1 MKIEHQNYFSYFL
14 VFLTGFYFLFIASY
28 SVNQY
33 DLGFQLSLVHRLANG
48 EMIYKDFD
56 SVRPFL
62 SVFLWDLFL
71 KPFSLHSDYLIL
83 LARSIVVLESILIAF
98 LLKKLLFDKA
108 HSLLTVFLSIC
119 FLHTFPIMP
128 WHTIDG
134 ILFSLLALIFLQKKW
149 LLSTLVF
156 LLFAALTKQSFF
168 VFAFVMA
175 LVVINDIIQ
184 QRKLQKE
191 DFYIAA
197 PCLVLFLYSLFHYHI
212 FENGHLFF
220 QQVFQSSVSGGFL
233 ESAVLVYF
241 STMII
246 KSVGLVLF
254 LIALYFV
261 PVKRKWVDVFLFI
274 LMIFLVVYPLFNQ
287 GVFVGI
293 HSTFLL
299 LMVLFFK
306 YEPKDKFIFYTIFL
320 AWASSISWGYN
331 TPIFLVFI
339 LLYRLIEHREHYFL
353 ALWTIVL
360 VTFTILRLQ
369 FTYLSDSVFSAKYL
383 WVKDTTVLS
392 GLFISEKE
400 NQYILEAQAI
410 NKDYP
415 HVVFL
420 PGSPLLDVI
429 NHSFPNRASWEMDV
443 EYPSWKKDFPKLNNT
458 IFAVDN
464 QQIKMDFVKTG
475 LYQSS
480 MLKEI
485 IQNKKLI
492 KKTKYFTLYGN

>member
-1 MKIEHQNYFSYFL
+1 M
-14 VFLTGFYFLFIASY
+14 
-28 SVNQY
+28 
-33 DLGFQLSLVHRLANG
+33 
-48 EMIYKDFD
+48 
-56 SVRPFL
+56 
-62 SVFLWDLFL
+62 
-71 KPFSLHSDYLIL
+71 
-83 LARSIVVLESILIAF
+83 
-98 LLKKLLFDKA
+98 
-108 HSLLTVFLSIC
+108 
-119 FLHTFPIMP
+119 
-128 WHTIDG
+128 
-134 ILFSLLALIFLQKKW
+134 
-149 LLSTLVF
+149 
-156 LLFAALTKQSFF
+156 
-168 VFAFVMA
+168 
-175 LVVINDIIQ
+175 
-184 QRKLQKE
+184 
-191 DFYIAA
+191 
-197 PCLVLFLYSLFHYHI
+197 
-212 FENGHLFF
+212 
-220 QQVFQSSVSGGFL
+220 
-233 ESAVLVYF
+233 
-241 STMII
+241 
-246 KSVGLVLF
+246 
-254 LIALYFV
+254 
-261 PVKRKWVDVFLFI
+261 
-274 LMIFLVVYPLFNQ
+274 
-287 GVFVGI
+287 
-293 HSTFLL
+293 
-299 LMVLFFK
+299 
-306 YEPKDKFIFYTIFL
+306 
-320 AWASSISWGYN
+320 
-331 TPIFLVFI
+331 FI